1 MTGSS
6 DPFLTPSHTFKKD
19 LFIFLMYKNLFILF
33 KQCPNC
39 MYAFMLEEGK
49 RERER
54 EREQERERDSLC
66 AWVHAWGDQ
75 KCSKDLS
82 CLGPLSRLG

>member
-1 MTGSS
+1 
-6 DPFLTPSHTFKKD
+6 
-19 LFIFLMYKNLFILF
+19 
-33 KQCPNC
+33 

-54 EREQERERDSLC
+54 QRQRERERDSLC

-82 CLGPLSRLG
+82 CPGPLSRLG